1 MQNPL
6 AAVFLRI
13 VVAALS
19 ILRCASTLDADP
31 PTPVPSA
38 PAPVT
43 IGLVAKAFPLSGD
56 WVHQN
61 EFEREVLFA
70 SSPAPKY
77 PAAVAIVVPR
87 AAKYRLWVAARDFP
101 ESKPGTRTFS
111 VSIGGHRSDVRFG
124 RSGKEGYTFEDGG
137 WLELPAGPALV
148 VLDQAAAFAR
158 FYRLILTT
166 DDGLKPTLVG
176 AASVVPPAK
185 LYPLPAEDTA
195 ETAGSNWK
203 LDPAATPQ
211 ATLANDRVRFDFLP
225 AQRGEQ
231 ATLGLA
237 VHLNTPHGWQA
248 VSIDPEAEGYFVNQ
262 APADT
267 SLNFDGFYPLWKKTD
282 VKPVSVDLGGV
293 HLTTIAGYSTH
304 AQTTVGTRTR
314 FIPRSTV
321 AEGDTV
327 RIEFYPSPAGQ
338 LRATWRLPAGQP
350 YADVELSFT
359 GAGGGQSV
367 LSYELFFRRDLDQVA
382 ELLLPMMY
390 QRKRLPEF
398 DVTLLSNTTPTPL
411 SLVQPRVESPVS
423 LALVADPRDIPF
435 AWPDGRV
442 APYALSIRG
451 PGGTVQPAISGPVL
465 GTPAAKAGS
474 KEVRLRYKVLVES
487 GNWYAGFRCAV
498 DQIFGVTDYRQ
509 STRTSLSEAVLNMID
524 LYLDDDHG
532 GWWPRADAPY
542 QIESKNGSTHAS
554 PLLPLSLYRLTGDKR
569 LLECRALPTMGF
581 MLSRD
586 GAHFSPVPE
595 DTGNYPAGSMNGPVK
610 MFGTSTYAGLWELS
624 GRRTPAFWE
633 IANPPGEPRPTAGYV
648 HDAAF
653 GGYLARYRLT
663 GQSADL
669 DRACTMAD
677 AYIRAAV
684 DTPPHKDL
692 GPQPFFYYS
701 FVPDWQG
708 LLWMYEATGKQRY
721 LDAAASGAR
730 QLMTGLWSQPVI
742 PPNDITVHPTGEYVD
757 QTEHMWWKGPVTFRQ
772 GWPRKPND
780 TPAHQAPAWIVSNVG
795 LGFEQ
800 PITYRSSGTG
810 RLIWQSIFSPA
821 FLRLSRYTHDAAF
834 MTSARNAV
842 VGRWGNYPG
851 YYVTGL
857 TDLPQDPRYPFTGP
871 DVTDFYYHHI
881 EPQLAWT
888 IDYLVSEAETLSDGA
903 ISFPALRQYG
913 YVYFDFRIFGH
924 APGKIYGQPA
934 SLLFHRDVVQSDNP
948 QINVSLARGEGKL
961 FAVLTNQS
969 HQPQDVTLTPGSLL
983 HFDGSGGAQATLR
996 SGAAEPVPLT
1006 PGDGGS
1012 LKVSVPSRG
1021 LAVVTLS
1028 GASID
1033 LPAPPQ
1039 PGAERRGAS
1048 SILSLP
1054 GPVATTHAA
1063 ALQVDPGEWYA
1074 YVWSTATPQDAHSAT
1089 LRYQIA
1095 GQSQAATKS
1104 EYPYEFFI
1112 PVKDEHQAMVFQLQL
1127 KRPDGKTSSSPEATL
1142 QLP

>member
-1 MQNPL
+1 MHNLLVAVFRIFLGVALPILFCASML
-6 AAVFLRI
+6 AA
-13 VVAALS
+13 
-19 ILRCASTLDADP
+19 DAP
-31 PTPVPSA
+31 VPTPSVPST
-38 PAPVT
+38 VT
-43 IGLVAKAFPLSGD
+43 IGLVAKAFPLAGD
-56 WVHQN
+56 WIHQN

-70 SSPAPKY
+70 SSQAPKY
-77 PAAVAIVVPR
+77 PAAAAIVIPR

-111 VSIGGHRSDVRFG
+111 VSIGGHRSEVRFG

-148 VLDQAAAFAR
+148 VLDQASAFAR
-158 FYRLILTT
+158 FYRLVLTT
-166 DDGLKPTLVG
+166 DADLKPTLVG
-176 AASVVPPAK
+176 AATAAPPAK
-185 LYPLPAEDTA
+185 LYPLHGE
-195 ETAGSNWK
+195 ESAGSAASEWK
-203 LDPAATPQ
+203 LDAAATPE
-211 ATLANDRVRFDFLP
+211 AALANDRVRFDFVP

-231 ATLGLA
+231 ATLGLS
-237 VHLNTPHGWQA
+237 VQVNTPQGWRA
-248 VSIDPEAEGYFVNQ
+248 VAIDPDAEGYFVNQ
-262 APADT
+262 APEETA
-267 SLNFDGFYPLWKKTD
+267 LNFDGFYPLWKKTD
-282 VKPVSVDLGGV
+282 VKPVSIDVGGV
-293 HLTTIAGYSTH
+293 HLVTIDGHSTH

-314 FIPRSTV
+314 FIPRT
-321 AEGDTV
+321 AKADGDTV
-327 RIEFYPSPAGQ
+327 RVEFYPSAAGQ
-338 LRATWRLPAGQP
+338 LQATWRLPAGQP

-359 GAGGGQSV
+359 GAGGGQTV
-367 LSYELFFRRDLDQVA
+367 LSYELFFRRDLDHVA

-411 SLVQPRVESPVS
+411 SLVQPLGESPVS
-423 LALVADPRDIPF
+423 LGLVADPRDIPF

-465 GTPAAKAGS
+465 GTPAAKAGG

-487 GNWYAGFRCAV
+487 GDWYAGFRCAV
-498 DQIFGVTDYRQ
+498 DRVFGVTDYRQ
-509 STRTSLSEAVLNMID
+509 SVRTSLSDAVLNMID

-532 GWWPRADAPY
+532 GWWPLADAPY
-542 QIESKNGSTHAS
+542 QIESKNGSTHAT
-554 PLLPLSLYRLTGDKR
+554 PLLLLSLYRLTGDKR
-569 LLECRALPTMGF
+569 LLERRALPTMGF

-610 MFGTSTYAGLWELS
+610 MFGTATYAGLWELS

-633 IANPPGEPRPTAGYV
+633 IANPPGEPRPTAGFV

-669 DRACTMAD
+669 ERACAMAD
-677 AYIRAAV
+677 AYIHSAV

-692 GPQPFFYYS
+692 GPQPFFFYS
-701 FVPDWQG
+701 FVPDWEG
-708 LLWMYEATGKQRY
+708 LLSMYEATGKQRY
-721 LDAAASGAR
+721 LDAAALGAR
-730 QLMTGLWSQPVI
+730 QLMTGLWSQPVV
-742 PPNDITVHPTGEYVD
+742 PRGDITVHPTGEYAD
-757 QTEHMWWKGPVTFRQ
+757 QTQHDWWKGPVIFRQ

-780 TPAHQAPAWIVSNVG
+780 TPAHQVPAWIVSNVG

-821 FLRLSRYTHDAAF
+821 FLRLSRYTHDPAF
-834 MTSARNAV
+834 MTAARNAV

-857 TDLPQDPRYPFTGP
+857 TDLPQDPSYPLTGP

-888 IDYLVSEAETLSDGA
+888 IDYLVSEAETLSDGGIA
-903 ISFPALRQYG
+903 FPALRQYG
-913 YVYFDFRIFGH
+913 YVYFDFRIFGQ
-924 APGKIYGQPA
+924 APGKVYGQPA
-934 SLLFHRDVVQSDNP
+934 WLLFHRDVIQGDNP
-948 QINVSLARGEGKL
+948 QINALLARGEKQL

-983 HFDGSGGAQATLR
+983 HLDGSGNVQATLR
-996 SGAAEPVPLT
+996 EGAAEPVPLA
-1006 PGDGGS
+1006 GDGGV
-1012 LKVSVPSRG
+1012 LKVHLSGRG

-1028 GASID
+1028 DATVD
-1033 LPAPPQ
+1033 LPSPLQA
-1039 PGAERRGAS
+1039 GMERRGSS
-1048 SILSLP
+1048 SIVSIP
-1054 GPVATTHAA
+1054 GPTATTHAA
-1063 ALQVDPGEWYA
+1063 ALQVDPGAWYA
-1074 YVWSTATPQDAHSAT
+1074 YVWSTASPKDARSAE
-1089 LRYQIA
+1089 LRYQID
-1095 GQSQAATKS
+1095 GKWQTATKN
-1104 EYPYEFFI
+1104 EYPYEFFV
-1112 PVKDEHQAMVFQLQL
+1112 PVADEHAALNFQLRLTQ
-1127 KRPDGKTSSSPEATL
+1127 PDGKTSSSPEATL
-1142 QLP
+1142 RLE